1 MSRHTKLRYYL
12 ALLCALPCMALAD
25 TAPSSTQPPYLVPLV
40 SGVEFTAILTAGDS
54 APSGTDMQTRY
65 RMVGTPDGLGA
76 YDNGDGTFT
85 LLMNHE
91 LGANKG
97 AVRAHGS
104 KGAFVSRWQIRK
116 SDLAVLSGQDLI
128 RTIHNQN
135 GTAPTAM
142 RYLCSADLAPVT
154 AYYNHKTGKGWHA
167 GRLFLNGEETA
178 DGRAFAHIASGA
190 QQGQSHVLGAFGKA
204 AFENLLAHP
213 FEQDKT
219 IVIATDDRQGGKVMV
234 YVGNKQAWGNPVER
248 AGLTNG
254 KTTPIRLGDVLPGRF
269 SLADNNGTPFARPED
284 GVWDTL
290 DTLRFYFVTTD
301 KFDGNPRLW
310 ELRFDDIRQPEHGG
324 TVRVLLEGAQ
334 HGIKMPDN
342 LTVDEAGNIYIQEDP
357 GDNPHLGALW
367 RYQPKTGKLDK
378 LAQANPEFFSK
389 NGAHFL
395 TENEESSGIID
406 VTSLFDDISGYNTRL
421 HRYFLLDV
429 QAHHPISGD
438 MRSEVVQGGQLLLM
452 KVPR

>member
-1 MSRHTKLRYYL
+1 M
-12 ALLCALPCMALAD
+12 
-25 TAPSSTQPPYLVPLV
+25 
-40 SGVEFTAILTAGDS
+40 
-54 APSGTDMQTRY
+54 PSGANSQASY

-76 YDNGDGTFT
+76 YDNGDGTLT
-85 LLMNHE
+85 LLVNHE

-97 AVRAHGS
+97 AVHAHGS
-104 KGAFVSRWQIRK
+104 RGAFISKWQIRK

-142 RYLCSADLAPVT
+142 RYLCSADLAPET
-154 AYYNHKTGKGWHA
+154 AYYNRKTGKGWRES
-167 GRLFLNGEETA
+167 RLFLNGEETS
-178 DGRAFAHIASGA
+178 DGRAFAHIASGT
-190 QQGQSHVLGAFGKA
+190 QQGSSHILGAFGNA
-204 AFENLLAHP
+204 AFENLLASP

-219 IVIATDDRQGGKVMV
+219 IVIATDDRHGGNVMV
-234 YVGNKQAWGNPVER
+234 YVGNKQADGNPVER

-254 KTTPIRLGDVLPGRF
+254 KTTPIHLDNDLPGRF
-269 SLADNNGTPFARPED
+269 TLADNNGTAFARPED
-284 GVWDTL
+284 GAWDTQ
-290 DTLRFYFVTTD
+290 DPRRFYFVTTD
-301 KFDGNPRLW
+301 RFDGNPRLW
-310 ELRFDDIRQPEHGG
+310 ELRFDNIRQPERGG

-342 LTVDEAGNIYIQEDP
+342 LTVDEAGNIYIQEDV
-357 GDNPHLGALW
+357 GDNPHLGAIW

-389 NGAHFL
+389 DGARFL

-406 VTSLFDDISGYNTRL
+406 VTALFAGVPGYSTQK
-421 HRYFLLDV
+421 HRYFLFVV
-429 QAHHPISGD
+429 QAHHPMPGD
-438 MRSEVVQGGQLLLM
+438 VVSGGQLLLM